1 MKLAQP
7 STAAAKTIATKYPT
21 VGNPSEFVARSLVDV
36 EDAVLDVV
44 DAVLDAV
51 ELDVAV
57 DDDDESVLLAVVLAD
72 VEVLLVDAEAV
83 VEVASV
89 LVDVEASLVDVAE
102 VADVDDSVAV
112 KLVSV
117 VSARACS
124 CLNSMGADLGPRSC
138 SHHSA
143 THVASSSASSLV
155 QPA

>member
-21 VGNPSEFVARSLVDV
+21 VGNPSEFVASSLVDV
-36 EDAVLDVV
+36 EDAALDVV

-51 ELDVAV
+51 ELAV
-57 DDDDESVLLAVVLAD
+57 DDDDEAVLLAVVLAD

-89 LVDVEASLVDVAE
+89 LVEDVEASLVDVAE

-112 KLVSV
+112 ELVSV

-124 CLNSMGADLGPRSC
+124 CLSSMGADLGPRPC